1 MIKVCFVCT
10 GNTCR
15 SIMAERLMKKLL
27 KNKNYE
33 GIKVFSRGLDARGEN
48 ITENAKK
55 ILKRY
60 HALSSNRKS
69 VKLGKIDKDTLYVT
83 MTESQKGQ
91 IQNSKNVISFKSLIG
106 KDIVDPYG
114 QSEEVYLKTAEDLI
128 EGISVLINKIE
139 NWRENK
145 NDSFSK

>member
-1 MIKVCFVCT
+1 
-10 GNTCR
+10 
-15 SIMAERLMKKLL
+15 MKKLL

-48 ITENAKK
+48 ITENAKN

-69 VKLGKIDKDTLYVT
+69 VKLVKIDKDTLYVT

-106 KDIVDPYG
+106 KDILDPYG
-114 QSEEVYLKTAEDLI
+114 QSEEIYLKTAEDLI
-128 EGISVLINKIE
+128 EGISVLINKIK
-139 NWRENK
+139 NWRE
-145 NDSFSK
+145 

>member
-33 GIKVFSRGLDARGEN
+33 GIKVFSRGLDASGEN

-55 ILKRY
+55 TLKRY

-106 KDIVDPYG
+106 KDILDPYG
-114 QSEEVYLKTAEDLI
+114 QSEEIYLKTAEDLI
-128 EGISVLINKIE
+128 EGISVLINKIK
-139 NWRENK
+139 NWRE
-145 NDSFSK
+145 